1 MNAPSKDITKESLAQ
16 SDIFTDGGEV
26 IGFQTEQIEELKTA
40 ALLLGISL
48 FGFLALLVV
57 AIVLVTRWWLS

>member
-1 MNAPSKDITKESLAQ
+1 M
-16 SDIFTDGGEV
+16 

-48 FGFLALLVV
+48 FSFLALLVV
-57 AIVLVTRWWLS
+57 AVVLVTRWWLS